1 MILALCRMICFFYH
15 KTLKVACDTFWNY
28 LNLFERVMHLDLVC
42 LNHIGPKLCTPAQTC
57 PSVTSLKSGF
67 YENKIYV
74 ECRKWKK
81 TYLLS
86 KYIDFAFFFFILKST
101 DFQKKTNHLYLEM
114 LEKQRKISGCTFI
127 TDDFSNMLVN
137 CV

>member
-1 MILALCRMICFFYH
+1 MILALCRLICFFYH

-101 DFQKKTNHLYLEM
+101 DFQKKNKPSLLGNV
-114 LEKQRKISGCTFI
+114 RKATEDLGVHFHNRW
-127 TDDFSNMLVN
+127 F
-137 CV
+137 